1 MQTGDTKIFEIRNR
15 NGESK
20 VTIFDVD
27 NVRYDGRNNI
37 FIVQTIFREKHY
49 IPCTT
54 DETYY
59 TNAYILGEGRGR
71 RYD

>member
-1 MQTGDTKIFEIRNR
+1 MQTGDTKIFDVRNR
-15 NGESK
+15 EGK
-20 VTIFDVD
+20 TKFTIFDVD

-49 IPCTT
+49 ITSRE
-54 DETYY
+54 DEIYY
-59 TNAYILGEGRGR
+59 TNAFILGEGRRR

>member
-1 MQTGDTKIFEIRNR
+1 MQTSDTKIFEIRNR
-15 NGESK
+15 EGGSK
-20 VTIFDVD
+20 LTIFDVD
-27 NVRYDGRNNI
+27 NVKYDGRNNI
-37 FIVQTIFREKHY
+37 FVVQTIFREKHY

>member
-15 NGESK
+15 NGEQK
-20 VTIFDVD
+20 FTIFDVD
-27 NVRYDGRNNI
+27 NDRYDGRNNMFVI
-37 FIVQTIFREKHY
+37 QTIYRDKFY
-49 IPCTT
+49 IPCIAE
-54 DETYY
+54 ETYY